1 MNSMANTTG
10 PSVKPVARRLASA
23 TAIVLLAAALYAS
36 SLHSYLLFHSMAELF
51 SIVVAFAIFVV
62 AWNAR
67 RIIHNNYLLVTGIAY
82 LFIGFIDLLHALGYE
97 GMPLFPDHHYVAN
110 QLWLAARYL
119 ESVTLFAAFSF
130 ARSRR
135 DVRALAVFLVYSALT
150 LVLLASIFVF
160 RVFPVCFVE
169 GEGQTAFKIVSE
181 YVISLILAAAIVR
194 LYRHRDLF
202 DPAVFRYLK
211 WSLVF
216 SILSEL
222 AFSLYVSNYSLVN
235 MAGHFAKIAAFY
247 LVYKALVETGFVR
260 PFGMLFR
267 EVKQNERRLEAALKQ
282 KELLLKEVHHRV
294 KNNLNIVNSLIRL
307 QAARIKDT
315 GIADRLRD
323 LTSRI
328 QSMALVHEKLY
339 QSGDLS
345 DIDLGAYVRDTVDN
359 LYNGYGIDRERI
371 RCDVRSRGGIALT
384 IRQAIPCGMIV
395 NELVTNCLKYAFP
408 GDRSGTI
415 AVEVSLADGVVLLA
429 VRDDGVGL
437 PEGLDIDDGG
447 TLGLSL
453 IRSLAEQ
460 ISGSVEVGPGP
471 GTSVVVRFPL
481 GG

>member
-1 MNSMANTTG
+1 
-10 PSVKPVARRLASA
+10 
-23 TAIVLLAAALYAS
+23 
-36 SLHSYLLFHSMAELF
+36 
-51 SIVVAFAIFVV
+51 
-62 AWNAR
+62 
-67 RIIHNNYLLVTGIAY
+67 
-82 LFIGFIDLLHALGYE
+82 
-97 GMPLFPDHHYVAN
+97 
-110 QLWLAARYL
+110 
-119 ESVTLFAAFSF
+119 
-130 ARSRR
+130 
-135 DVRALAVFLVYSALT
+135 
-150 LVLLASIFVF
+150 
-160 RVFPVCFVE
+160 
-169 GEGQTAFKIVSE
+169 
-181 YVISLILAAAIVR
+181 
-194 LYRHRDLF
+194 
-202 DPAVFRYLK
+202 
-211 WSLVF
+211 
-216 SILSEL
+216 
-222 AFSLYVSNYSLVN
+222 
-235 MAGHFAKIAAFY
+235 
-247 LVYKALVETGFVR
+247 
-260 PFGMLFR
+260 MLFR